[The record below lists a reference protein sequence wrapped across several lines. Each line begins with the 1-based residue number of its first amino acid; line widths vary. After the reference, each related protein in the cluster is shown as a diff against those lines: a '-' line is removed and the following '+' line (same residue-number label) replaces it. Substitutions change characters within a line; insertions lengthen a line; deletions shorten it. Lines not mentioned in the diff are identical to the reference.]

1 MKNEKEKQ
9 ETGTKEDFDS
19 VEYFRS
25 IKQKLAE
32 RMKDMTLKEQKAF
45 MKKVKEGE
53 IKID

>member
-1 MKNEKEKQ
+1 MKREKAKKYTRTPE
-9 ETGTKEDFDS
+9 GFNS

-45 MKKVKEGE
+45 MKKVREGE
-53 IKID
+53 IKLD